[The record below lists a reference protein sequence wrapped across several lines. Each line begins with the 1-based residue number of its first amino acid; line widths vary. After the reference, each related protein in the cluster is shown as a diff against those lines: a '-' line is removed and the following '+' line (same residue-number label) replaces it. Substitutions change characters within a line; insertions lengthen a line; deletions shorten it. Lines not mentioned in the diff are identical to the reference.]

1 MDEVERRNVKFNET
15 NWDMATSFVRLPQRI
30 FRTVYRVPFSINH
43 FNHLKAGGFI
53 ERAMWKHTRF
63 MLDAFFLS
71 KQNLG
76 DHAEHAY
83 KKALNALMDISKHTS
98 QAGFPDVKK
107 FLVDHA
113 EAEIRMGKK
122 LIKGDEKGASKH
134 LSILTGSRWFSNAF
148 SDVDWSKIHE
158 GRTATLQMFM
168 SNHAISMW
176 TYAGMLASTASY
188 SKCKA
193 VFEQPELVCLAFGM
207 ELGALLDQIVKVGLR
222 KKAVGSQ
229 FSKIGVR
236 IQITRAELARIKRVL
251 KVRFGLSVN
260 DTDTAEYHQDRLF
273 FFIKREI
280 RRNIRELGDLDRWP
294 TRQESYFLLIRQLRE
309 AEIPPWG
316 ETKIAAFETINPSG
330 TETEAAAAYL
340 MLLHRVQIERY
351 DRYTAITPRQE
362 KGAAK
367 SRSKIGIKQN
377 MAEYWWGHHDSVLFC
392 KTSEGLL
399 LHVPQEHLLLA
410 MQKEKSV
417 ILKKWPA
424 LIEGKRKRRIKKE
437 KEKDLPPL
445 EAPKESDILVLS
457 EPKRRKI
464 NPQEESSG
472 LPELPL
478 EVQLKIIMFSS
489 KPSPSVRK
497 LILNIVKPN
506 AEITVFSTE
515 LARPKLVWAWYAI
528 VLGREPPKN
537 LAQLWNYYVQEMG
550 DPNAF
555 VRKWYSAFVREYDV
569 SRILRIYKKSY
580 LKALSGRYMKGL
592 QIHLMIEMLRGN
604 TIGTAKTDISG
615 VNDYQAVELI
625 IAQVRIQLGPDRKF
639 GKYFKKAVQHAMLL
653 YGENNSPNVSLKIY
667 EERHKDRISWRYEK
681 WTGGEK
687 STEIREPG
695 YPYFLRSET
704 AKWISDWLNPI
715 LSSSWKVIRI
725 IRGLGPT
732 DVFSDMDYAS
742 LVWLI
747 GVTMELSRQK
757 PLSLALDGRWSTVH
771 YRKKFLDKLQELAF
785 KATALGRAVIHE
797 YDEEKR
803 IRELKMDHTE
813 SVWILAGGRRELG
826 SDERKKEEA
835 YEKENLSVLSAN
847 IDLVPGNDKIPYGL
861 FNSITTYIS
870 NVMGYEDEEEEEDPP
885 ILEIMKALVQDG
897 LEKNYSKDKIKEKI
911 LFSIKRFMKGG
922 GWHGLSSGDFAKVE
936 KDASVK
942 IDLAWS
948 MLVGKE
954 KEVEIEE
961 EEEEEEDDDV
971 DDEREFQKKQAAR
984 DREYARLRRRDK
996 ELADKYDPKQKA
1008 ALQAYKTAV
1017 EEAKQFIT
1025 TGIKKRSESISNL
1038 KKFERKMDEFSSQL
1052 QVILVTKFKLGDLWN
1067 AAKKLGV
1074 TKKDLGTAPRTV
1086 HSNGIAAIEQ
1096 SIKKKKADAEG
1107 GMSSSSTTITGKIG
1121 ERYMHAIVTVDGSF
1135 VAAKIIGTS
1144 QDSLFRLAKT
1154 HVKNKGLGWDI
1165 KKPRSWFFNKENPMG
1180 PHITL
1185 REGMRKYVGEI
1196 LQVEILN
1203 ISHYVDPPSRWV
1215 VMNVELLPK
1224 KFKCIYGC
1232 HISIGQ
1238 QRKSTQFW
1246 N

>member
-1 MDEVERRNVKFNET
+1 
-15 NWDMATSFVRLPQRI
+15 MAQ
-30 FRTVYRVPFSINH
+30 
-43 FNHLKAGGFI
+43 
-53 ERAMWKHTRF
+53 
-63 MLDAFFLS
+63 
-71 KQNLG
+71 
-76 DHAEHAY
+76 
-83 KKALNALMDISKHTS
+83 
-98 QAGFPDVKK
+98 
-107 FLVDHA
+107 
-113 EAEIRMGKK
+113 
-122 LIKGDEKGASKH
+122 
-134 LSILTGSRWFSNAF
+134 
-148 SDVDWSKIHE
+148 
-158 GRTATLQMFM
+158 
-168 SNHAISMW
+168 
-176 TYAGMLASTASY
+176 
-188 SKCKA
+188 
-193 VFEQPELVCLAFGM
+193 
-207 ELGALLDQIVKVGLR
+207 
-222 KKAVGSQ
+222 
-229 FSKIGVR
+229 
-236 IQITRAELARIKRVL
+236 
-251 KVRFGLSVN
+251 
-260 DTDTAEYHQDRLF
+260 
-273 FFIKREI
+273 
-280 RRNIRELGDLDRWP
+280 
-294 TRQESYFLLIRQLRE
+294 
-309 AEIPPWG
+309 
-316 ETKIAAFETINPSG
+316 
-330 TETEAAAAYL
+330 
-340 MLLHRVQIERY
+340 
-351 DRYTAITPRQE
+351 
-362 KGAAK
+362 
-367 SRSKIGIKQN
+367 
-377 MAEYWWGHHDSVLFC
+377 YWWGSGRHHQHILFC

-410 MQKEKSV
+410 IQKEKSV

-424 LIEGKRKRRIKKE
+424 IQVKRKRHTKKG
-437 KEKDLPPL
+437 KGKKKDLPL
-445 EAPKESDILVLS
+445 EAPKESDVMVLS

-464 NPQEESSG
+464 NPQEAKSSG

-489 KPSPSVRK
+489 KPSPSIRK
-497 LILNIVKPN
+497 LILNIVKPD

-625 IAQVRIQLGPDRKF
+625 IAQARIQLGPDRKF
-639 GKYFKKAVQHAMLL
+639 AKYFKKAVSHAMLL
-653 YGENNSPNVSLKIY
+653 YGEKIAPNVSLKTY
-667 EERHKDRISWRYEK
+667 EERHQDRISWRYES
-681 WTGGEK
+681 WNDGERT
-687 STEIREPG
+687 TEVRTPG
-695 YPYFLRSET
+695 YPLFLRTET
-704 AKWISDWLNPI
+704 AKWISVWLTPI

-725 IRGLGPT
+725 IRGLGPA

-747 GVTMELSRQK
+747 GVTLELSRQK
-757 PLSLALDGRWSTVH
+757 PLSTALDGRWSTVH
-771 YRKKFLDKLQELAF
+771 YREKFLDKLQELTF
-785 KATALGRAVIHE
+785 KVTSIGRAVIHE

-813 SVWILAGGRRELG
+813 SVWILAGGRRELE

-861 FNSITTYIS
+861 HNSITTYIS
-870 NVMGYEDEEEEEDPP
+870 NVMGYEDEETKEDVP
-885 ILEIMKALVQDG
+885 ILEIMKAYVQDG
-897 LEKNYSKDKIKEKI
+897 LKKNYSKDKIKEKI
-911 LFSIKRFMKGG
+911 FYIIKRFMKGG

-936 KDASVK
+936 KDASAK

-954 KEVEIEE
+954 KVVEIEE
-961 EEEEEEDDDV
+961 EEESEEDDDV
-971 DDEREFQKKQAAR
+971 DGEREFQKKQAAR

-1144 QDSLFRLAKT
+1144 QDALFRLAET
-1154 HVKNKGLGWDI
+1154 HVKNNGLGWDI
-1165 KKPRSWFFNKENPMG
+1165 KKPRSWFFNKNNPMG

-1185 REGMRKYVGEI
+1185 RKEMRKYVGEI

-1203 ISHYVDPPSRWV
+1203 IDHFVDPPSQWV
-1215 VMNVELLPK
+1215 VMNVRLDD
-1224 KFKCIYGC
+1224 KFKCLYGC

-1238 QRKSTQFW
+1238 QRISTPPKFW